1 MTIVIQRPTNKLF
14 SLNDGLPTVFPIKCL
29 KKLSAIL
36 FPSLFLASVNFGIG
50 KIPIMQL
57 QLKKPKTK
65 LEWLVVVYHH
75 WF

>member
-1 MTIVIQRPTNKLF
+1 MTIVIQRPTNELF
-14 SLNDGLPTVFPIKCL
+14 SLNDGLLTVFPIKCL

-57 QLKKPKTK
+57 QLKKSKK
-65 LEWLVVVYHH
+65 NWNG
-75 WF
+75 WW